1 MMTITDKVLRLPDGS
16 IDHSAYRNTE
26 GFVDVNGIRVRVRV
40 TDTRQAYG
48 RFDLCVTPIA
58 GEGSRWIDY
67 RNVVITTPIVPTHS
81 HTALPL

>member
-1 MMTITDKVLRLPDGS
+1 MMTNAEPLLRLPDGN
-16 IDHSAYRNTE
+16 IDHTAYRNSE
-26 GFVDVNGIRVRVRV
+26 GYVDVNGIRVRVRI

-67 RNVVITTPIVPTHS
+67 RNVVFTSVISPTS
-81 HTALPL
+81 PTA

>member
-1 MMTITDKVLRLPDGS
+1 MMTITEPLLRLPDGN
-16 IDHSAYRNTE
+16 IDHTAYRNAE
-26 GFVDVNGIRVRVRV
+26 GYVDINGIRVNVRV

-67 RNVVITTPIVPTHS
+67 RNVVITSALIPTKPLATPVS
-81 HTALPL
+81 

>member
-1 MMTITDKVLRLPDGS
+1 MMTITEPLLRLPDGN
-16 IDHSAYRNTE
+16 IDHSAYRNAE
-26 GFVDVNGIRVRVRV
+26 GYVDINGIRVRVRI

-67 RNVVITTPIVPTHS
+67 RNVVLTSTLVPTKS
-81 HTALPL
+81 LTA